1 VQPSTTR
8 QVVAADGRLTA
19 RREAMEKIMWLVLGV
34 VIATCAVRAHRSAR
48 ARAAARLA
56 IGVLFVGFGAVV
68 NLVYLLGDSEQFA
81 TFGDISP
88 IPFVRDTWASLVA
101 PNLWFWISLLIAFEA
116 IAGILVL
123 SGGRRARIGLVAL
136 IGFHIGLLA
145 FGWMAAWAVP
155 MILALGLLLHA
166 ENQPAPEHVAPSD
179 LQAPE
184 RSAPLETA
192 AR

>member
-1 VQPSTTR
+1 
-8 QVVAADGRLTA
+8 
-19 RREAMEKIMWLVLGV
+19 MEKIMWLVLGV
-34 VIATCAVRAHRSAR
+34 VIATCAVQAHRSAR
-48 ARAAARLA
+48 ARATARLA

-68 NLVYLLGDSEQFA
+68 NLVYLLSDSEQFA
-81 TFGDISP
+81 AFGDVSP

-123 SGGRRARIGLVAL
+123 SGGRRARIGLLAL
-136 IGFHIGLLA
+136 IGFHVGLLA
-145 FGWMAAWAVP
+145 FGWFAAWAVP

-166 ENQPAPEHVAPSD
+166 EMENARGHVEPPG

-184 RSAPLETA
+184 RSAALEA
-192 AR
+192 ASR